1 MIKTTLL
8 DLENPDKEELTLLNL
23 NNYLNKKFTRKVANK
38 QLMIEA
44 EEDLK
49 YLCKK
54 YYYEGRIDK
63 EFSEE
68 LYKFLLSIISFNT

>member
-1 MIKTTLL
+1 ML
-8 DLENPDKEELTLLNL
+8 DLENPDKEKLTLLNL
-23 NNYLNKKFTRKVANK
+23 NNYLNKKFERKV
-38 QLMIEA
+38 LREETLIEVK
-44 EEDLK
+44 EDLK

-68 LYKFLLSIISFNT
+68 LLQFLKSIISVNT